1 VFFAESG
8 LPQIEVS
15 VAVVEELGSDIHVIF
30 EVDTPRVEA
39 EELRAAVDEE
49 DRSLLADSQ
58 TSLFNARIN
67 PRARAKAGERLQLA
81 VRPADFHF
89 FDLATGQNLLAEAA
103 AVA

>member
-1 VFFAESG
+1 MR
-8 LPQIEVS
+8 P
-15 VAVVEELGSDIHVIF
+15 
-30 EVDTPRVEA
+30 VEA

-67 PRARAKAGERLQLA
+67 PRARTKAGERLKLA
-81 VRPADFHF
+81 VQPAGFHF
-89 FDLATGQNLLAEAA
+89 FDLASGQNLLAEAA